1 MRRWWLNVWLL
12 VVKELHSLRRDKVMM
27 FLITFAFSVAI
38 VVVAHG
44 VKAEVSN
51 ASVAMIDNDRS
62 ELSRALRQAIRRPY
76 FQPPV
81 DVAPADVA
89 RRMDSGHYIFVIE
102 IPPRFQ
108 SDLLAGRQ
116 PTVQLLVDA
125 TAMTQAGLGASYLQQ
140 IFTQEVL
147 NFLNA
152 RGMAGS
158 LPFRVQPRILYNPN
172 ALSPWYM
179 SVMQNVMNVTVL
191 SIILVGAAVIREREH
206 GTIEH
211 LLVMPVRAS
220 QIAFAKILANGF
232 VILVAAMLSLVVVV
246 HLLMGVP
253 IAGSLLLFGFALFLY
268 LFSAT
273 SLGMWMA
280 TMTSSM
286 PQFGM
291 FAVPVYVTLYML
303 SGAATPLESMPGL
316 VQTVATALP
325 STQFVILAKAVLYRN
340 ADVRIVLPQLAIIA
354 AWGAFFMTLAI
365 SRFRQMLARQG

>member
-76 FQPPV
+76 FQPPE

-152 RGMAGS
+152 HGMAAQ

-268 LFSAT
+268 LFFAT

-280 TMTSSM
+280 TMTNSM

-316 VQTVATALP
+316 VQAVATALP
-325 STQFVILAKAVLYRN
+325 STQFVILAKAVLYRD